1 MSDELIGGRY
11 QVVDCLRTTV
21 FCETYIARDTQ
32 LPGNPRCIV
41 KKLQPQSN
49 EKFILETAR
58 RLFDNEAKVLYKL
71 GNHPQIPRLLA
82 HLEVDEQFYLVQE
95 FIEGKDLSQGEMM
108 PGNCWNEAK
117 VISFLREVLEILAF
131 VHQRKVIHRDLKPS
145 NLIRRVTDGK
155 IVLIDFGA
163 VKEITNIT
171 LTEGQGNL
179 LTVAIGTP
187 GYMPSEQQRGDPRLS
202 SDIYAL
208 GMTVI
213 QALTGFHPDQLPRDP
228 QTGEICWRDRT
239 RSHNTNA
246 ALANLIDQMVKN
258 DFRERYSNVNEVLRD
273 LENIT
278 QSKPSPSEPSSSQ
291 PKTLSKRLLL
301 SLIAS
306 LVLGIVFLGP
316 RIINVIRAINYYN
329 QGNALLSDQE
339 YEEAIAAFDQATK
352 IKPNFALAWTNRG
365 YALGQLK
372 KHLEKFSSCAQA
384 TYFEPDLAIAWN
396 CRGLARYELKQYEDA
411 LEEYN
416 RAISV
421 DKNFLHPWFNKGQVL
436 IKMGR
441 HDEAIQATQK
451 VLQLEQD
458 YFLAWTQMCKAKYE
472 LQQYQDA
479 KAYCD
484 ESLRIK
490 PDYKPTSD
498 LLNQVNSKLQ

>member
-11 QVVDCLRTTV
+11 QVVNCLRTTV

-32 LPGNPRCIV
+32 LPGNPCCIV
-41 KKLQPQSN
+41 KKLQPQSS

-108 PGNCWNEAK
+108 PGNQWNEAK
-117 VISFLREVLEILAF
+117 VISFLREVLEILVF
-131 VHQRKVIHRDLKPS
+131 VHQSKVIHRDLKPS

-228 QTGEICWRDRT
+228 QTGEICWRDRA
-239 RSHNTNA
+239 RGHNP
-246 ALANLIDQMVKN
+246 ALATLIDKMVKN
-258 DFRERYSNVNEVLRD
+258 DFRERYTNVNEVIRD
-273 LENIT
+273 LQNLN
-278 QSKPSPSEPSSSQ
+278 QPRPSPPRQSNSQ
-291 PKTLSKRLLL
+291 PKTLPKRLLL
-301 SLIAS
+301 SIIVS
-306 LVLGIVFLGP
+306 LVLGLVFLGP
-316 RIINVIRAINYYN
+316 RIFNVIRAINYYN
-329 QGNALLSDQE
+329 QGNTLLDQKK
-339 YEEAIAAFDQATK
+339 YEEALAAFDQASK
-352 IKPNFALAWTNRG
+352 IKPDFALAWTNRG

-396 CRGLARYELKQYEDA
+396 CRGLARYELKQYEEA
-411 LEEYN
+411 LKEYDM
-416 RAISV
+416 AISV
-421 DKNFLHPWFNKGQVL
+421 DENFLHPWFNKGQVL

-441 HDEAIQATQK
+441 YEEAIQATQK

-472 LQQYQDA
+472 LKQYQDA

-490 PDYKPTSD
+490 PDYQPTIK
-498 LLNQVNSKLQ
+498 LLKQVNGKLQ